1 MDITVRTSVPTVL
14 LRVVITYTDVSV
26 RLPRLHQLSQVR
38 TYPLWWHSHMCISFD
53 IINRTGHSRRV
64 VPMVQSGASYK
75 LWKLP
80 SCFSPNY
87 FCTGASSKGGLLNM
101 SGFSSRLKLPP
112 IFCVNWSIDNQLFN
126 PIFDTS
132 FVIIALVWSHVTV
145 VGTDTVKWK
154 VKVKSIF
161 ILEMVLGGTAFTTLQ
176 VAVFLAMAVN
186 WAVITLL
193 NEISY

>member
-1 MDITVRTSVPTVL
+1 MDITVRASVPTVL
-14 LRVVITYTDVSV
+14 PRVVITCMDVSV
-26 RLPRLHQLSQVR
+26 RLRCLHQLSQVR

-53 IINRTGHSRRV
+53 IINTTGLSRGV
-64 VPMVQSGASYK
+64 VPIIQSEVSYK
-75 LWKLP
+75 WWKLP
-80 SCFSPNY
+80 SCFSQHY
-87 FCTGASSKGGLLNM
+87 FCTGARAKEVLLDM
-101 SGFSSRLKLPP
+101 SEFSSRLKLPP
-112 IFCVNWSIDNQLFN
+112 IFCVKWSINNQLFN
-126 PIFDTS
+126 PIFDTI

-186 WAVITLL
+186 QAVITLL
-193 NEISY
+193 NEISC